1 MELRHFK
8 YFVAVAE
15 ELNFGRAAA
24 RLHVVQPA
32 VSKQVSNME
41 KELGVQL
48 FHRNKREVRLSQAGQ
63 LFLPDAKK
71 VIEQVG
77 RAIDT
82 VDRAAKGELGQLTV
96 SFISPATLTVLPPIV
111 KAFKKRYPEVELDLC
126 KLTTAE
132 QMEALQDGRVHLG
145 FVREPAF
152 HMNDDLNSMTV
163 LKEPVLVALPENHP
177 LSSSMKISL
186 KMLSE
191 EPFIMFS
198 SRLEP
203 GLYERYMQIFRE
215 ASFVPKVI
223 QETSNI
229 QAILGFVASGL
240 GLMLTPSSLQK
251 LGRDGVVYRELQE
264 PPPEVELAVVWRQE
278 DDHLPVLKSFV
289 EVVRDTVGDV
299 PKLPAMR

>member
-48 FHRNKREVRLSQAGQ
+48 FYRNKREVRLTEVGR
-63 LFLPDAKK
+63 LFLEDARK
-71 VIEQVG
+71 VIEQAE
-77 RAIDT
+77 RAVAT
-82 VDRAAKGELGQLTV
+82 VDRAAKGEIGQLTV
-96 SFISPATLTVLPPIV
+96 SFISPATLSVLPPIV
-111 KAFKKRYPEVELDLC
+111 NAFKKRYPEVELDLC

-132 QMEALQDGRVHLG
+132 QMEALQDGRVQLG

-152 HMNDDLNSMTV
+152 HMNDGLNSMTV
-163 LKEPVLVALPENHP
+163 LEEPVLLALPENHP
-177 LSSSMKISL
+177 FSTSMKIPL

-215 ASFVPKVI
+215 AGFIPKVI
-223 QETSNI
+223 QETSHI

-240 GLMLTPSSLQK
+240 GLMLTPASLQK

-264 PPPEVELAVVWRQE
+264 PPPEVELAAVWRRE

-289 EVVRDTVGDV
+289 DVVRDTVGDV
-299 PKLPAMR
+299 HSIPAMR